1 MARLS
6 NRPEKM
12 DAREK
17 ILVLV
22 NPAAGRG
29 RSLQAQPRVAAYLSH
44 QGYKADFVRSQSSED
59 FERRA
64 AEGVAAGYYAI
75 VALGGDGTFQHLVK
89 ATLGADIVLG
99 LLPAG
104 SGNDVAAGLGIPN
117 DEVAAAHAFLRSPPR
132 AIDVL
137 QAHFS
142 GGSTSVY
149 VGGGGLGLDA
159 EAARLAREKFRRWP
173 GASRYVASAL
183 WALANF
189 QPLRIEAET
198 DGKRVILGS
207 EPFLFAAA
215 VNAPTYGAGIRIA
228 PEAKMDDGLLD
239 LVLVGRLAWTRLLEL
254 IPVMLRTGD
263 VREREIQRFRA
274 RRVLLRA
281 DRPARFHGDGEVL
294 GEAPVEVEN
303 LPGAIRVAAPKR
315 K

>member
-1 MARLS
+1 MARPS
-6 NRPEKM
+6 NRFEKM

-29 RSLQAQPRVAAYLSH
+29 RSLRAQPRVAAYLSH
-44 QGYKADFVRSQSSED
+44 QGCKADFVCSQSSAD

-64 AEGVAAGYYAI
+64 AEGVAAGYHAI

-89 ATLGADIVLG
+89 ATLGAEVVLG
-99 LLPAG
+99 LLPTG

-132 AIDVL
+132 PIDVL
-137 QAHFS
+137 QARFS
-142 GGSTSVY
+142 GGNTSVY

-159 EAARLAREKFRRWP
+159 EAARLARGKFRHLP
-173 GASRYVASAL
+173 GAARYVTSAL
-183 WALANF
+183 WALADF
-189 QPLRIEAET
+189 QPLRVEVES
-198 DGKRVILGS
+198 DGKRVTQGS
-207 EPFLFAAA
+207 EPLLFAAA
-215 VNAPTYGAGIRIA
+215 VNTPTYGAGIQIA
-228 PEAKMDDGLLD
+228 PEAEMDDGLLD
-239 LVLVGRLAWTRLLEL
+239 LVLVRQLAWTRLLEL
-254 IPVMLRTGD
+254 IPVMLQTGA
-263 VREREIQRFRA
+263 VREPEIQRFRA

-294 GEAPVEVEN
+294 GEAPVEIEN